1 MNGLVDRKANYMNR
15 KSLNIE
21 EVEYDA
27 GGNIKS
33 LLVEFVRNDR
43 VDFSVVE
50 CTHFFQ
56 GAHVDISNCY
66 LNSNFNSTL
75 IPSQATVAEG
85 PRKKPQ
91 SITGT
96 SEKSSL

>member
-33 LLVEFVRNDR
+33 LLVEFVRNDQ
-43 VDFSVVE
+43 VQVEGSKLNKENLEAAVESVI
-50 CTHFFQ
+50 Q
-56 GAHVDISNCY
+56 RLMN
-66 LNSNFNSTL
+66 
-75 IPSQATVAEG
+75 Q
-85 PRKKPQ
+85 
-91 SITGT
+91 
-96 SEKSSL
+96 